1 MPQFYL
7 PPPWETQKP
16 HPLPAELLHHLR
28 VRRIS
33 EGEVIPI
40 FDGQGQI
47 ASATLVR
54 LGNKTG
60 ELAISAVKQDAQSE
74 PPYGITLA
82 QGLAGGDKMDWVI
95 EKAVET
101 GASRIVPLQCERSV
115 IKLTRN
121 SDVER
126 AQKRLIH
133 WRAITQAACEQ
144 CERTV
149 LPLLESV
156 QTIGD
161 YLANAIADAELKGTL
176 KLVFSTGDHPSLA
189 TTIASLSAQDVILLI
204 GPEGGFT
211 PEEIGL
217 AMKAGFQAVSL
228 GKRIL
233 RTETA
238 GIAAI
243 STIHAVWDR

>member
-47 ASATLVR
+47 ASATLIR

-60 ELAISAVKQDAQSE
+60 ELAIAAVKQNTQSE
-74 PPYGITLA
+74 PPYSITLA

-101 GASRIVPLQCERSV
+101 GASRITPLQCERSV
-115 IKLTRN
+115 IKLHRS
-121 SDVER
+121 SDAER

-149 LPLLESV
+149 LPQVEPI
-156 QTIGD
+156 QAIED
-161 YLANAIADAELKGTL
+161 YLSKAADDHLKGAL
-176 KLVFSTGDHPSLA
+176 KLILCTGDHLSLA
-189 TTIASLSAQDVILLI
+189 KTIAPLPAQNVILLI

-211 PEEIGL
+211 QEEIAL
-217 AMKAGFQAVSL
+217 ALKAGFQAVSL

-243 STIHAVWDR
+243 STIHAIWDC

>member
-54 LGNKTG
+54 MSNKDG
-60 ELAISAVKQDAQSE
+60 ELTITAVKQHTQSE

-101 GASRIVPLQCERSV
+101 GASRIAPLQCERSV
-115 IKLTRN
+115 IKLHRS
-121 SDVER
+121 SDAER

-149 LPLLESV
+149 LPLVEPI
-156 QTIGD
+156 QTIAD
-161 YLANAIADAELKGTL
+161 YFSNASDEHLKGAL
-176 KLVFSTGDHPSLA
+176 KLIFSPGDHPSLA
-189 TTIASLSAQDVILLI
+189 TMIAPLPAQNVILLI

-211 PEEIGL
+211 PDETQRAIR
-217 AMKAGFQAVSL
+217 AGFQAVSL

-243 STIHAVWDR
+243 STVHAIWDR

>member
-47 ASATLVR
+47 ASATLIR

-60 ELAISAVKQDAQSE
+60 ELAIAAAKENTESE

-82 QGLAGGDKMDWVI
+82 QGLAGSDKMDWVI

-101 GASRIVPLQCERSV
+101 GASRIAPLQCERSV
-115 IKLTRN
+115 IKLHRS
-121 SDVER
+121 SDAER
-126 AQKRLIH
+126 AHKRLLH

-144 CERTV
+144 CERTL
-149 LPLLESV
+149 LPFV
-156 QTIGD
+156 APIQPIAD
-161 YLANAIADAELKGTL
+161 YLTKPLEDDFNVAL
-176 KLVFSTGDHPSLA
+176 KLIFCIGDHPPLA
-189 TTIASLSAQDVILLI
+189 KIITPLPAQNVILLI

-211 PEEIGL
+211 PEEIQQ
-217 AMKAGFQAVSL
+217 AQAAGFQEASL

-243 STIHAVWDR
+243 STIHAIWDR

>member
-16 HPLPAELLHHLR
+16 HPIPAELLHHLR
-28 VRRIS
+28 VRRIG

-40 FDGQGQI
+40 FDGQGQV
-47 ASATLVR
+47 ASATLTR
-54 LGNKTG
+54 LGSKSG
-60 ELAISAVKQDAQSE
+60 ELAITNVRQDIQSE
-74 PPYGITLA
+74 LSYGITLA
-82 QGLAGGDKMDWVI
+82 QGLAGGDKMDWII

-101 GASRIVPLQCERSV
+101 GASRIAPLQCERSV
-115 IKLTRN
+115 TKLNRS
-121 SDVER
+121 SDAER

-149 LPLLESV
+149 LPLVEPI
-156 QTIGD
+156 QAIED
-161 YLANAIADAELKGTL
+161 YLSVDVKGTL
-176 KLVFSTGDHPSLA
+176 KLIFCTGDHPSLA
-189 TTIASLSAQDVILLI
+189 KTIAPLPVQNVILLI

-211 PEEIGL
+211 PEEIEL

-243 STIHAVWDR
+243 STIHAIWER

>member
-16 HPLPAELLHHLR
+16 HPLPTELLHHLR
-28 VRRIS
+28 VRRIG

-47 ASATLVR
+47 GSATLVR
-54 LGNKTG
+54 LGSKSG
-60 ELAISAVKQDAQSE
+60 ELAIANVKQDTQSE
-74 PPYGITLA
+74 VPYGITLA

-101 GASRIVPLQCERSV
+101 GASRITPLQCERSV
-115 IKLTRN
+115 IKLHRS
-121 SDVER
+121 SDAGR

-149 LPLLESV
+149 LPQVEPI
-156 QTIGD
+156 QTIAV
-161 YLANAIADAELKGTL
+161 YLSTASSDDLNGALK
-176 KLVFSTGDHPSLA
+176 FIFCTGDHPSLA
-189 TTIASLSAQDVILLI
+189 KMLAPLPAQNVILLI

-211 PEEIGL
+211 PDEIAL
-217 AMKAGFQAVSL
+217 AIKAGFQAVSL

-243 STIHAVWDR
+243 STIHALWDR

>member
-16 HPLPAELLHHLR
+16 HPIPVELLHHLR

-54 LGNKTG
+54 LGSKSG
-60 ELAISAVKQDAQSE
+60 ELAIAKAHQDIQRE
-74 PPYGITLA
+74 LPYAITLA

-101 GASRIVPLQCERSV
+101 GASQITPLQCERSV

-121 SDVER
+121 SDADR

-149 LPLLESV
+149 LPLVEPV
-156 QTIGD
+156 QAIAD
-161 YLANAIADAELKGTL
+161 YLAKADTDLKGAL
-176 KLVFSTGDHPSLA
+176 KFIFCTGDHPSLA
-189 TTIASLSAQDVILLI
+189 KTIAPLPAQNLILLI

-211 PEEIGL
+211 LEEIEL
-217 AMKAGFQAVSL
+217 AIKAGFQAVSL

-243 STIHAVWDR
+243 STIHALWDR

>member
-16 HPLPAELLHHLR
+16 QPLSPELLHHLR

-40 FDGQGQI
+40 FDGQGQV
-47 ASATLVR
+47 AFATLVK

-60 ELAISAVKQDAQSE
+60 ELTITEARHDTERE
-74 PPYGITLA
+74 PHYSITLA

-95 EKAVET
+95 EKAVEM
-101 GASRIVPLQCERSV
+101 GASRIAPLQCERSV
-115 IKLTRN
+115 IKLHRS
-121 SDVER
+121 SDTER

-149 LPLLESV
+149 MPQMEPI
-156 QTIGD
+156 QTITD
-161 YLANAIADAELKGTL
+161 YLSKASDDHFKAAL
-176 KLVFSTGDHPSLA
+176 KLIFCTEDHPSLVK
-189 TTIASLSAQDVILLI
+189 TIESLPAQNVILLI

-211 PEEIGL
+211 PEEIAL

-243 STIHAVWDR
+243 STIHAMWDR

>member
-16 HPLPAELLHHLR
+16 HPISAEFLHHLR
-28 VRRIS
+28 VRRIG

-47 ASATLVR
+47 ASATITQ
-54 LGNKTG
+54 LGNKAG
-60 ELAISAVKQDAQSE
+60 ELAIAKVQQDIQSE
-74 PPYGITLA
+74 VPYGITLA

-115 IKLTRN
+115 TKLNRS
-121 SDVER
+121 SDADR

-149 LPLLESV
+149 LPLVEPV
-156 QTIGD
+156 QAIAD
-161 YLANAIADAELKGTL
+161 YLANADADIKGAL
-176 KLVFSTGDHPSLA
+176 KLLFGTGDHPSLA
-189 TTIASLSAQDVILLI
+189 KTIAPLPAQNVILLI

-211 PEEIGL
+211 PEEIAL
-217 AMKAGFQAVSL
+217 AMKAGFQAMSL

-243 STIHAVWDR
+243 STIHAIWDR

>member
-33 EGEVIPI
+33 EGAVIPI

-47 ASATLVR
+47 GSATLVR
-54 LGNKTG
+54 LGSKSG
-60 ELAISAVKQDAQSE
+60 ELAIAAVKQDTQSE

-82 QGLAGGDKMDWVI
+82 QGLAGGDKMDWVV

-101 GASRIVPLQCERSV
+101 GASRINPLQCERSV
-115 IKLTRN
+115 IKLHRS
-121 SDVER
+121 SDAER

-144 CERTV
+144 CERTM
-149 LPLLESV
+149 LPQVEPI
-156 QTIGD
+156 Q
-161 YLANAIADAELKGTL
+161 AIADYLCDASNDCFNGAL
-176 KLVFSTGDHPSLA
+176 KLIFCTGDHPSLA
-189 TTIASLSAQDVILLI
+189 KTIASLPVQNVILLI

-211 PEEIGL
+211 PEEIAL
-217 AMKAGFQAVSL
+217 AMKAGFKAVSL
-228 GKRIL
+228 GKRIM
-233 RTETA
+233 RTETD

-243 STIHAVWDR
+243 STIHAIWDH

>member
-16 HPLPAELLHHLR
+16 HPIPAELLHHLR

-47 ASATLVR
+47 ASATLTR
-54 LGNKTG
+54 LGNKSG
-60 ELAISAVKQDAQSE
+60 ELAITAVNQNTQSE
-74 PPYGITLA
+74 PPYSITLA

-101 GASRIVPLQCERSV
+101 GAAAIAPLQCERSV
-115 IKLTRN
+115 IKLTRS
-121 SDVER
+121 SDADR
-126 AQKRLIH
+126 AHKRLIH

-149 LPLLESV
+149 LPRVEPI
-156 QTIGD
+156 QTIAD
-161 YLANAIADAELKGTL
+161 YLSNSDAELKGTL

-189 TTIASLSAQDVILLI
+189 KTIAPLPAQDVILLI

-211 PEEIGL
+211 PEEIAL
-217 AMKAGFQAVSL
+217 AIKVGFQAVSL

-243 STIHAVWDR
+243 STIHAMWDR

>member
-16 HPLPAELLHHLR
+16 HPISAELLHHLR

-33 EGEVIPI
+33 EGEVIPV
-40 FDGQGQI
+40 FDGQGRI

-54 LGNKTG
+54 LGSKSG
-60 ELAISAVKQDAQSE
+60 ELAITKVQQDTQSE
-74 PPYGITLA
+74 SPNGITLA

-101 GASRIVPLQCERSV
+101 GATTIAPLQCERSV

-121 SDVER
+121 SDADR

-149 LPLLESV
+149 LPLV
-156 QTIGD
+156 WPIQTIGD
-161 YLANAIADAELKGTL
+161 YLASADAEVKGGL
-176 KLVFSTGDHPSLA
+176 KLIFCTGDHPSLA
-189 TTIASLSAQDVILLI
+189 KIIVPLPVQDVILLI

-243 STIHAVWDR
+243 STIHAIWDR

>member
-16 HPLPAELLHHLR
+16 HSLPAELLHHLR

-47 ASATLVR
+47 ASATLIR
-54 LGNKTG
+54 LGSKSG
-60 ELAISAVKQDAQSE
+60 ELAIASVQKDTQSE
-74 PPYGITLA
+74 VPYGITLA

-101 GASRIVPLQCERSV
+101 GASRIAPLQCERSV
-115 IKLTRN
+115 IKLNRS
-121 SDVER
+121 SDADR
-126 AQKRLIH
+126 AQKRLLH

-149 LPLLESV
+149 LPQVEPLQAIE
-156 QTIGD
+156 D
-161 YLANAIADAELKGTL
+161 YLSKASDDDFNGAL
-176 KLVFSTGDHPSLA
+176 KLIFCTGEHPSLA
-189 TTIASLSAQDVILLI
+189 KIIAPLPAQNVILLI

-217 AMKAGFQAVSL
+217 AIKAGFQTVSL

-243 STIHAVWDR
+243 STIHAIWDC

>member
-1 MPQFYL
+1 MP
-7 PPPWETQKP
+7 T
-16 HPLPAELLHHLR
+16 ELVHHLR

-47 ASATLVR
+47 ALATLIR
-54 LGNKTG
+54 LGNKVC
-60 ELAISAVKQDAQSE
+60 ELTITAVKKDAQSE

-95 EKAVET
+95 EKGVET
-101 GASRIVPLQCERSV
+101 GASRIVPLECERSV
-115 IKLTRN
+115 IKLHRS
-121 SDVER
+121 SDAER

-149 LPLLESV
+149 LPLVEPI
-156 QTIGD
+156 QAIAD
-161 YLANAIADAELKGTL
+161 YLANADADLNDTL
-176 KLVFSTGDHPSLA
+176 KLIFCTGDHPSLA
-189 TTIASLSAQDVILLI
+189 KTIAPLPAQNVILLI

-243 STIHAVWDR
+243 STIHAIWDR

>member
-1 MPQFYL
+1 
-7 PPPWETQKP
+7 
-16 HPLPAELLHHLR
+16 
-28 VRRIS
+28 V
-33 EGEVIPI
+33 VPI

-54 LGNKTG
+54 LGSKSG
-60 ELAISAVKQDAQSE
+60 EMTITAVKHNILGE
-74 PPYGITLA
+74 PPYAITLA

-101 GASRIVPLQCERSV
+101 GATTIAPLQCERSV

-121 SDVER
+121 SDAER

-149 LPLLESV
+149 LPLVEPI
-156 QTIGD
+156 Q
-161 YLANAIADAELKGTL
+161 AIADYLVKADADVKGVL
-176 KLVFSTGDHPSLA
+176 KLIFCTGDHPSL
-189 TTIASLSAQDVILLI
+189 TKTIAPLPAQNVILLI

-228 GKRIL
+228 GKRVL

-243 STIHAVWDR
+243 SSIHAIWDR